1 MTYTGSFYS
10 MQGGKMEIHELRLR
24 ALRWEIAKFPSIAA
38 FSRHYKLDVT
48 YVSQLLNGHRNLGEK
63 AARTLEGKFGWPTMS
78 MDFPENDWETG
89 MEEAAATPRV
99 RGSDKSRTGA
109 QQPRHFFSTLPGGL
123 REVPVIS
130 RVQAGLWREAVD
142 SYAPGAGHDY
152 VVVQADLG
160 SNTFALKVHGNSME
174 PEFKEGDTIIIDPDI
189 KPSPGDYVVARNE
202 DQEATFKKY
211 RPRGLNAQ
219 GIDIIELVPLNEDYP
234 ILRSDVSPIEIIG
247 TLVEHRRYRKP
258 RETN

>member
-1 MTYTGSFYS
+1 
-10 MQGGKMEIHELRLR
+10 MEIHELRLR

-38 FSRHYKLDVT
+38 FARNYKLDVT

-63 AARTLEGKFGWPTMS
+63 AARTLESKFGWPTMS
-78 MDFPENDWETG
+78 MDFPENDWEIGAEETPETPKRRPAEKPQTG
-89 MEEAAATPRV
+89 
-99 RGSDKSRTGA
+99 SRQA
-109 QQPRHFFSTLPGGL
+109 RHFFSTLPGGI

-130 RVQAGLWREAVD
+130 SVQAGLWREAVD

-160 SNTFALKVHGNSME
+160 SHTFALKVRGDSME

-211 RPRGLNAQ
+211 RPRGRNAQ
-219 GIDIIELVPLNEDYP
+219 GIDVIELVPLNEDYP

-258 RETN
+258 REN

>member
-1 MTYTGSFYS
+1 
-10 MQGGKMEIHELRLR
+10 MEIHELRLR

-38 FSRHYKLDVT
+38 FARHYKLDVT

-63 AARTLEGKFGWPTMS
+63 AARTLEGKFGWPSMS

-89 MEEAAATPRV
+89 TEEASASPKLRNLEKTKA
-99 RGSDKSRTGA
+99 GSRQA
-109 QQPRHFFSTLPGGL
+109 RHFFSTLPGGI

-130 RVQAGLWREAVD
+130 SVQAGLWREAVD

-160 SNTFALKVHGNSME
+160 SHTFALKVRGDSME

-189 KPSPGDYVVARNE
+189 KPTPGDYVVARNE

-211 RPRGLNAQ
+211 RPRGRNAQ
-219 GIDIIELVPLNEDYP
+219 GIDVIELVPLNEDYP

-258 RETN
+258 REIN

>member
-1 MTYTGSFYS
+1 
-10 MQGGKMEIHELRLR
+10 MEIHELRLR

-38 FSRHYKLDVT
+38 FARHYKLDVT

-63 AARTLEGKFGWPTMS
+63 AARTLEGKFGWPSMS
-78 MDFPENDWETG
+78 MDFPENDWDTG
-89 MEEAAATPRV
+89 TEASVATPKVRAV
-99 RGSDKSRTGA
+99 DKTRGSARQA
-109 QQPRHFFSTLPGGL
+109 RHFFSTLPGGI

-130 RVQAGLWREAVD
+130 SVQAGLWREAVD
-142 SYAPGAGHDY
+142 SYAPGAGQDY

-160 SNTFALKVHGNSME
+160 SHAFALKVRGNSME
-174 PEFKEGDTIIIDPDI
+174 PEFKEGDTIIVDPDL
-189 KPSPGDYVVARNE
+189 KPSPGDFVVARNA

-211 RPRGLNAQ
+211 RPRGQNAQ
-219 GIDIIELVPLNEDYP
+219 GVDVIELVPLNEDYP

-258 RETN
+258 REIN